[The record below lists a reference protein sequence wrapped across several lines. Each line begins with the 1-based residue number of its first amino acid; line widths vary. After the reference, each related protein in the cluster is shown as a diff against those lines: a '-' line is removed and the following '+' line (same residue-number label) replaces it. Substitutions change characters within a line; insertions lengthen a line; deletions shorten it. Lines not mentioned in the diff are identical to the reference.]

1 MTVFAP
7 TSLSVRQ
14 VLVHGRV
21 SEAVTHRVFD
31 DFTVALSYANAAG
44 QGALAVR
51 LQRKSGG
58 YYALHLDPVRDMP
71 DLSQDGAVTLA
82 LTITLAGRAPLVLQK
97 DIPAAEFA
105 RAAKPVAIGAQIL
118 DAHVLVGAPFVF
130 DFILPARPVGLRGIV
145 LENHDPEAPLAGIKI
160 RAGDAPQVI
169 SGANGRF
176 AIDALPVTEIVS
188 IELEGAGPVET
199 VDFRPDYEIPV
210 NTITLSL
217 GS

>member
-7 TSLSVRQ
+7 TSLSARQ
-14 VLVHGRV
+14 VLVRGRV
-21 SEAVTHRVFD
+21 SEAVTNRVFD
-31 DFTVALSYANAAG
+31 DFTVAASYANAAG
-44 QGALAVR
+44 EGVLPVG

-58 YYALHLDPVRDMP
+58 YYALHLDPIRDMP
-71 DLSQDGAVTLA
+71 DLSQDGAVTL
-82 LTITLAGRAPLVLQK
+82 TITLTPAGRTPLVLTK

-105 RAAKPVAIGAQIL
+105 RVARPVAIGAQML
-118 DAHVLVGAPFVF
+118 QAHVLAGAPFLF

-145 LENHDPEAPLAGIKI
+145 LENHDPEAPLAGVKI
-160 RAGDAPQVI
+160 RAGDAPEVVT
-169 SGANGRF
+169 GANGRF
-176 AIDALPVTEIVS
+176 AIDALPVTDIVS

>member
-7 TSLSVRQ
+7 TSLGVRQ
-14 VLVHGRV
+14 MLVRGKV
-21 SEAVTHRVFD
+21 SQAVTGRVFD
-31 DFTVALSYANAAG
+31 DFTIGLSYTNAAG
-44 QGALAVR
+44 QGKLPVG

-58 YYALHLDPVRDMP
+58 YYALHLDPIRAMP
-71 DLSQDGAVTLA
+71 DLSQDGAVTLI
-82 LTITLAGRAPLVLQK
+82 LSVTLPGRAPLVVQK
-97 DIPAAEFA
+97 TIGASEFA
-105 RAAKPVAIGAQIL
+105 RVAKPVTIGQQTLVAF
-118 DAHVLVGAPFVF
+118 VLAGAPLVF
-130 DFILPARPVGLRGIV
+130 DVVLPASPVGLRGIV
-145 LENHDPEAPLAGIKI
+145 LEKHDPEAPLAGVKI
-160 RAGDAPQVI
+160 RAGNAPEVI

-176 AIDALPVTEIVS
+176 AIDALPVTETVS